1 MLGNKIKWLYIFKK
15 KKKKKKQAL
24 KEQEVGEKV
33 IKLNSLKSSKTA

>member
-1 MLGNKIKWLYIFKK
+1 MLGNKIKWLYIFK